1 MLNKFAFLPQW
12 LFGSVW
18 NFERK
23 LNRAPKR
30 LTWEGSR
37 QDLRIQSE
45 KEKGDCSHSD
55 LGKLQK
61 LWRDS
66 ENYGIHR
73 RLWVA
78 SSTLAISPR

>member
-12 LFGSVW
+12 LFWSVW

-30 LTWEGSR
+30 LTWEGSLR
-37 QDLRIQSE
+37 DLSE

-73 RLWVA
+73 RLSVA